1 MYQEFS
7 NLITENIKFGK
18 SMSELNPNTQ
28 RMYHRKK
35 SAALAINDFVTNTID
50 YLKKEKQEY
59 VVSDSVDFKAYNT
72 ASTGMKEINKGKE
85 RNLASLLDRRAKECR
100 CLVFFEGAIF
110 KAMCNIKKSGV
121 MNTQTLIMLDVPSE
135 EDVANRRPITLYA
148 AEPGSPPPD
157 RLFYKKAP
165 SEETVLKE
173 WGWTKLQVNVV
184 PVNFHSGC
192 GVKLYRQQYPLTHP
206 GASTVRI
213 L

>member
-1 MYQEFS
+1 
-7 NLITENIKFGK
+7 
-18 SMSELNPNTQ
+18 
-28 RMYHRKK
+28 
-35 SAALAINDFVTNTID
+35 
-50 YLKKEKQEY
+50 
-59 VVSDSVDFKAYNT
+59 
-72 ASTGMKEINKGKE
+72 
-85 RNLASLLDRRAKECR
+85 
-100 CLVFFEGAIF
+100 
-110 KAMCNIKKSGV
+110 
-121 MNTQTLIMLDVPSE
+121 MLDVPSE